1 MPNFLGLRMHLN
13 YLQVTLNWPS
23 KQWWD
28 VTPWAVTRCQ
38 TSSNFWGTRTELV
51 TFPKVWKVLNGT
63 RLSVSF
69 PFPYLNYVC
78 ILFFNWCYSRGFFRK
93 TVSIWHVCMQ
103 YLQIQS
109 TKATKNCSR
118 VELLLWT
125 ELKLNR
131 TSNYCR
137 NLLRSDK
144 YFGPEQRNELLYLG
158 IITIPIKPFD
168 LAKYYYGVWYS

>member
-1 MPNFLGLRMHLN
+1 MGSCKCKYYQLGKLNFFKVWIFFFYALYAKITSSFWAFVAIFSLLFFLMPNFLCLRVHLN

-69 PFPYLNYVC
+69 PFPYLNYVG

-93 TVSIWHVCMQ
+93 MVSIWHVCMQ
-103 YLQIQS
+103 YLQFWS
-109 TKATKNCSR
+109 VTH
-118 VELLLWT
+118 
-125 ELKLNR
+125 
-131 TSNYCR
+131 
-137 NLLRSDK
+137 
-144 YFGPEQRNELLYLG
+144 
-158 IITIPIKPFD
+158 IIEHFFFF
-168 LAKYYYGVWYS
+168 SC